1 VYNRFQSK
9 VYNFL
14 GFIFP
19 EKGFWPG
26 AAALSNAD
34 IPSQSVQWIPQQSVQ
49 LFWVLFFLGKWSWPG
64 AVALSN
70 GDIPS
75 HSVQLIPVQT
85 VQLCNKGD
93 WFVDFCAFKK

>member
-9 VYNFL
+9 VYNLL
-14 GFIFP
+14 GVIFP

-34 IPSQSVQWIPQQSVQ
+34 IPSQSVQRIPEQSVQ
-49 LFWVLFFLGKWSWPG
+49 LFWVLFFLENGFWPV

-75 HSVQLIPVQT
+75 HSVQLIPV
-85 VQLCNKGD
+85 
-93 WFVDFCAFKK
+93 